1 MWIHMLGHQLIY
13 HLNFILLQTPR
24 SDCKDS
30 HAWRAT
36 YMFIYILFCCKP
48 PDQTARFTC
57 WMPAHIS
64 LTFCSTADTQI
75 GLWMHMLGHQHI
87 FHLHFIL
94 LQTPRSDSKNS
105 HAWTPAFISYFILLK
120 SPRSDKV
127 DARAWTPAHIS
138 LRYYSTAN
146 ILIRLQGF
154 TCLGSNS
161 YFTYILFF

>member
-1 MWIHMLGHQLIY
+1 MDSHAWTPAHISLKFYSTANTQIRLQGFTCLESNLY
-13 HLNFILLQTPR
+13 VHLHFILLQTSR
-24 SDCKDS
+24 SDCKV
-30 HAWRAT
+30 
-36 YMFIYILFCCKP
+36 YMLDASSYFTYIL
-48 PDQTARFTC
+48 
-57 WMPAHIS
+57 
-64 LTFCSTADTQI
+64 LYYDTQI

-105 HAWTPAFISYFILLK
+105 HAWTPAFISYFILK